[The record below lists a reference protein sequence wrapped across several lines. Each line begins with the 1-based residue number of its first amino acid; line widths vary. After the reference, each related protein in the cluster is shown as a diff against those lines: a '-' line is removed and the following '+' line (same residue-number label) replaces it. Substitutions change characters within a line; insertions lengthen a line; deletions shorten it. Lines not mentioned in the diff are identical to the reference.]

1 MQAKITKM
9 LLRQSKKIRKN
20 RSRLSMNTK
29 NIQILIL
36 CLIAATFIL
45 GAYLYPQM
53 PERMASHWDVSGSV
67 NGYMPKLW
75 GLFLMPVI
83 STILFLAFLVIPR
96 IDPLKEN
103 IAKFRSYFD
112 LFILLLFGFLFYL
125 YLLTIAWNL
134 GYRFNIIQLM
144 APAIG
149 LLIYYAGVL
158 TENAKQNWF
167 IGVRT
172 PWTLSS
178 ERVWNKTKQLAGKL
192 FKAAGVLAVLG
203 AAFPQYA
210 IALILVP
217 VILAAIYPLVYSYLE
232 YQRELKEGENRSNL
246 Y

>member
-1 MQAKITKM
+1 MKTK
-9 LLRQSKKIRKN
+9 
-20 RSRLSMNTK
+20 T
-29 NIQILIL
+29 IQILIL
-36 CLIAATFIL
+36 SLILASFLL
-45 GAYLYPQM
+45 GAYFYAIM
-53 PERMASHWDVSGSV
+53 PERVASHWDASGSV
-67 NGYMPKLW
+67 NGYMPKLF

-83 STILFLAFLVIPR
+83 STIIFMAFLVIPR

-125 YLLTIAWNL
+125 HLLTIAWNL

-144 APAIG
+144 APFIG

-178 ERVWNKTKQLAGKL
+178 EKVWNKTNKLAGKL
-192 FKAAGVLAVLG
+192 FKAAGILSTLG
-203 AAFPQYA
+203 AVFPERA
-210 IALILVP
+210 IFFILVP
-217 VILAAIYPLVYSYLE
+217 MILAAIYPLIYSYRE
-232 YQRELKEGENRSNL
+232 YQRGEMKSG
-246 Y
+246 

>member
-1 MQAKITKM
+1 MKTK
-9 LLRQSKKIRKN
+9 
-20 RSRLSMNTK
+20 T
-29 NIQILIL
+29 IQILIL
-36 CLIAATFIL
+36 SLILASFLL
-45 GAYLYPQM
+45 GAYFYPIM
-53 PERMASHWDVSGSV
+53 PDRVASHWNASGSV
-67 NGYMPKLW
+67 NGYMPKLV

-96 IDPLKEN
+96 IDPLKGN

-125 YLLTIAWNL
+125 HTLTIAWNL
-134 GYRFNIIQLM
+134 GYKFNIVQLM

-178 ERVWNKTKQLAGKL
+178 VMVWNRTNRLAGKL
-192 FKAAGVLAVLG
+192 FKAAGVLAMLG
-203 AAFPQYA
+203 AVFPDRA
-210 IALILVP
+210 ILFILVP
-217 VILAAIYPLVYSYLE
+217 VIVAGIYPLIYSYQE
-232 YQRELKEGENRSNL
+232 YQREIRESENRRNL
-246 Y
+246 